1 VSRSALLAALLA
13 ASLASACSGLA
24 PDPGPLA
31 TQIVA
36 ADLSTYSLV
45 RVGVPPFRAPDV
57 DRANR
62 AALQGALVAELS
74 AVMPYELVPLDE
86 EDLVEVD
93 MHDAFRRGRYDTRAV
108 LEVARRYRLD
118 GLILGTVTHYQPY
131 PPQALGLEV
140 ELVAIETGATLW
152 SSSLQL
158 DAADARVRARL
169 DRWQKDHTSGGGNR
183 ESVQLTLVSPERFA
197 RFAAAEVAAATL
209 LPGSSPSAAPL
220 RAPYV
225 PRNGSGPR

>member
-1 VSRSALLAALLA
+1 MRRAALVLALLAI
-13 ASLASACSGLA
+13 SCKSLA

-31 TQIVA
+31 TSHVA
-36 ADLSTYSLV
+36 PDLATYSLA
-45 RVGVPPFRAPDV
+45 RVGVPPLQAPDV
-57 DRANR
+57 DAANR
-62 AALQGALVAELS
+62 LALQGALVAEL
-74 AVMPYELVPLDE
+74 ARVMPYELVPLDE
-86 EDLVEVD
+86 ADLVEVHA
-93 MHDAFRRGRYDTRAV
+93 HDAHRRGRHDARAV

-118 GLILGTVTHYQPY
+118 GLVLATVTHYQPY
-131 PPQALGLEV
+131 PPQSLGLEV

-169 DRWQKDHTSGGGNR
+169 ERWHAGHKSDGGNR

-209 LPGSSPSAAPL
+209 VPGTAPAAAPL

-225 PRNGSGPR
+225 PRNGAAPR

>member
-1 VSRSALLAALLA
+1 VRRGAFLAGLLAL
-13 ASLASACSGLA
+13 SCSSLA

-31 TQIVA
+31 TSVVA
-36 ADLSTYSLV
+36 ADLATYSLV
-45 RVGVPPFRAPDV
+45 RVGVPPLRAPDV
-57 DRANR
+57 DAANR
-62 AALQGALVAELS
+62 SALQGALVAELS
-74 AVMPYELVPLDE
+74 QVMPYELVPLDDD
-86 EDLVEVD
+86 DLVEVNT
-93 MHDAFRRGRYDTRAV
+93 HDAFRRGRYDTRAV

-118 GLILGTVTHYQPY
+118 ALVLGTVTHYQPY

-152 SSSLQL
+152 TSSLQL

-169 DRWQKDHTSGGGNR
+169 ERWQRDHKSDGGNR

-209 LPGSSPSAAPL
+209 LPGSSPAATPV
-220 RAPYV
+220 RATYV
-225 PRNGSGPR
+225 PRNGSAPR

>member
-1 VSRSALLAALLA
+1 MKRCALLAALLA
-13 ASLASACSGLA
+13 AGCGSLA

-31 TQIVA
+31 TSVVA
-36 ADLSTYSLV
+36 PDLATYSLV
-45 RVGVPPFRAPDV
+45 RVGVPPLRASDV
-57 DRANR
+57 DAANR
-62 AALQGALVAELS
+62 AALQAALVAEL
-74 AVMPYELVPLDE
+74 ACVMPYELVSLDDG
-86 EDLVEVD
+86 DLVEVD
-93 MHDAFRRGRYDTRAV
+93 THDAFRRGRYDTRAV

-118 GLILGTVTHYQPY
+118 ALVLGTVTHYQPY

-169 DRWQKDHTSGGGNR
+169 ERWQHDHKSDGGNR

-209 LPGSSPSAAPL
+209 TPGTSAAATPL

-225 PRNGSGPR
+225 PRNGSTLP

>member
-1 VSRSALLAALLA
+1 VRSAALLAALLA
-13 ASLASACSGLA
+13 TACRSLA

-31 TQIVA
+31 TSVVA
-36 ADLSTYSLV
+36 ADLATYSLV
-45 RVGVPPFRAPDV
+45 RVGVPPFQAPGV
-57 DRANR
+57 DAANR
-62 AALQGALVAELS
+62 LALQGALVAELS

-86 EDLVEVD
+86 DDLVEVD
-93 MHDAFRRGRYDTRAV
+93 GHDAFRRGRYDTRAV

-118 GLILGTVTHYQPY
+118 ALVLGTVTHYQPY

-169 DRWQKDHTSGGGNR
+169 DRWQNDYKSGGGNR

-209 LPGSSPSAAPL
+209 LPGTGPAAAPL
-220 RAPYV
+220 RAPYT
-225 PRNGSGPR
+225 PRNGAAPR

>member
-1 VSRSALLAALLA
+1 VKRLAWIAALLA
-13 ASLASACSGLA
+13 ASCGTLA

-31 TQIVA
+31 TSAVA
-36 ADLSTYSLV
+36 PDLGTYRLA
-45 RVGVPPFRAPDV
+45 RVGVSPLRAASV
-57 DRANR
+57 DAANR

-74 AVMPYELVPLDE
+74 AVMPYELVALDDD
-86 EDLVEVD
+86 DLVEVGVQ
-93 MHDAFRRGRYDTRAV
+93 DAFRRGRYDTRAV

-118 GLILGTVTHYQPY
+118 ALVLGTVTHYQPY

-169 DRWQKDHTSGGGNR
+169 ERWQHDHKSDGGNR

-209 LPGSSPSAAPL
+209 IAGSSPAATPL

-225 PRNGSGPR
+225 PRNASAPR